1 MHNRACN
8 YLIYL
13 HPLFGRSSL
22 GVGNSVDPELGF
34 YQCTRVSLYIG
45 DIKAHHS
52 KKWTGWCRVDNV
64 CSNVKKTQN
73 KKQKRTNEFTTHCDR
88 FSHSNIFP

>member
-13 HPLFGRSSL
+13 HPLFGRASL

-34 YQCTRVSLYIG
+34 YQCTRVSLYVG

-52 KKWTGWCRVDNV
+52 KKWTWWRRVDYV
-64 CSNVKKTQN
+64 CLNVKTTCIYDTLSLAVF
-73 KKQKRTNEFTTHCDR
+73 QKYCL
-88 FSHSNIFP
+88 